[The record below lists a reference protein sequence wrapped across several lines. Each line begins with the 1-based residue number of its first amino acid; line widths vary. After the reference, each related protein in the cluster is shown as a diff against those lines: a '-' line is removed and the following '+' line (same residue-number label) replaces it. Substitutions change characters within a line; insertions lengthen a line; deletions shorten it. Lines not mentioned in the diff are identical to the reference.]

1 MPGIRIIMS
10 LMINWSP
17 GEFDISGF
25 VVKHPQLILRPRITF
40 IKIAMIKTTIND
52 ESTSADFQG

>member
-1 MPGIRIIMS
+1 
-10 LMINWSP
+10 MINWSP